1 MDRLR
6 VFEKAT
12 LKDKVYSLLHGVGE
26 VIKVEDNL
34 IDIFFEDGA
43 SITVDFDGNEF
54 PNQKNP
60 SIQWYNCRII
70 FKKYR
75 LRDVIELLLIKKP
88 YLQCKNPIYLYYGEY
103 PGGGYNEKWQ
113 ISELCGKKF
122 NFHFENTED
131 ANYFVELLNK
141 GHVNDEDMAKAFI
154 ELEWI

>member
-6 VFEKAT
+6 VFEKAI

-26 VIKVEDNL
+26 VIKVENNL

-60 SIQWYNCRII
+60 SIQWYMCRTI
-70 FKKYR
+70 FEKYR
-75 LRDVIELLLIKKP
+75 LRDVIELFLIKKP
-88 YLQCKNPIYLYYGEY
+88 YLKCEKPIRLYYGEY
-103 PGGGYNEKWQ
+103 PGGGHDDKWQ

-122 NFHFENTED
+122 AFHFENTED
-131 ANYFVELLNK
+131 AHHLVKLLNDDF
-141 GHVNDEDMAKAFI
+141 VNDEDLAKAFI